1 MGKVNDQKRSEFL
14 ENDKIKQL
22 GKVVVG
28 KVNSYRELN
37 DKIIETESEIETL
50 QGNLKRMR
58 NDLINQNQY
67 FDDLRKKYS
76 FGCSISQRKGTRSF
90 NLDINGNRHYGNK
103 KSISLGTETSIKE
116 HLLKHLKN
124 NPDERQLVE
133 RDWKGWIQ
141 NDSNK
146 IGTQFRKGSSYERI
160 EELIFNSPSG
170 LKNRGKISKDTIF
183 PI

>member
-90 NLDINGNRHYGNK
+90 NFSHPSKRNSRIGKPVKGFRSVMEVRSRCKLSSG
-103 KSISLGTETSIKE
+103 ISFRG
-116 HLLKHLKN
+116 
-124 NPDERQLVE
+124 ERSCILVPL
-133 RDWKGWIQ
+133 RCK
-141 NDSNK
+141 
-146 IGTQFRKGSSYERI
+146 
-160 EELIFNSPSG
+160 
-170 LKNRGKISKDTIF
+170 
-183 PI
+183 